1 MAGYLKA
8 PQKELQADG
17 AYLCQVSIPN
27 REIAAVYMSEILAH
41 LFQIGA
47 VTRSTANK
55 IAESLYACDLKRL
68 QQAVSEYIDRS
79 VSYYDSGTE
88 GVYHGLILGLIALM
102 DNQYRIRSNR
112 ESDDGRYD
120 VSLIPRDRR
129 YPGIIMELKMEKGLD
144 EEGLDA
150 LSTLA
155 LKQIDGRRYYMEM
168 KDEGVQTIIRLGIAF
183 SGKKVR
189 IAKCM

>member
-1 MAGYLKA
+1 M
-8 PQKELQADG
+8 
-17 AYLCQVSIPN
+17 
-27 REIAAVYMSEILAH
+27 
-41 LFQIGA
+41 
-47 VTRSTANK
+47 
-55 IAESLYACDLKRL
+55 
-68 QQAVSEYIDRS
+68 
-79 VSYYDSGTE
+79 
-88 GVYHGLILGLIALM
+88 ILGLIALM